1 MKHEK
6 ELNNFLENCININ
19 ATRLDNARN
28 KTNSTNWTLVSFLK
42 NQLGSS
48 ICYTSYQ
55 WSFAYKTIIKPNQ
68 NDEKWQYDV
77 DVAVKMKYNPDWEW
91 NEKNYHQVI
100 INVLENSDRY
110 KDKLDKTKERAIR
123 INYDESDG
131 EFYVDLVPM
140 FQKNDKWY
148 VINRKNNIIEVSW
161 WSLFRDWVNEQNN
174 KSNGYLKKVIRIFK
188 FLKNQVNPDLIR
200 SVQLTLLLW
209 KQIDKFDIDAFD
221 NLTNALLIIANWL
234 KEDLMSISDI
244 KYLDLSNPKLSEE
257 KFDRNFDNEN
267 FLEFKDWFI
276 DIVDEIH
283 DACSE
288 DDKEISIEKWKEIFW
303 DNFQVKV
310 NKFLTLYPHAENP
323 ESFYKK
329 SLDVKKI
336 DIIAEFIYKH
346 NRVKNLIY
354 NWKKIPQNVI
364 LNFFAKLP
372 KDTNPNNIVWQVTNE
387 PNIYVKN
394 IRWELWNN
402 NTNLWYINRKGFW
415 IEEDW
420 VWKGRHWVKCYLID
434 NETIIW
440 ESDRFYIV
448 I

>member
-6 ELNNFLENCININ
+6 ELNNFLENYININ

-28 KTNSTNWTLVSFLK
+28 KTNSTDWTLVSFLK

-68 NDEKWQYDV
+68 NNEKWKYDV

-91 NEKNYHQVI
+91 NEKNYHQVM
-100 INVLENSDRY
+100 INLLENSDRY
-110 KDKLDKTKERAIR
+110 KDKLDKTKERAVR

-140 FQKNDKWY
+140 FQKNDQWY
-148 VINRKNNIIEVSW
+148 VINRKNNTIEISW

-174 KSNGYLKKVIRIFK
+174 NSNGYLKKVIRIFK
-188 FLKNQVNPDLIR
+188 FLKNQVNSDLIR

-221 NLTNALLIIANWL
+221 NLTNALLIIANSL
-234 KEDLMSISDI
+234 KEDLISISDI

-267 FLEFKDWFI
+267 FLEFKGWFI
-276 DIVDEIH
+276 NIVDEIN
-283 DACSE
+283 DAYSE
-288 DDKEISIEKWKEIFW
+288 ADLEASIEKWKDLLGE
-303 DNFQVKV
+303 NFNLYTQ
-310 NKFLTLYPHAENP
+310 NKIVSYSHAQNP
-323 ESFYKK
+323 YEKWEK
-329 SLDVKKI
+329 SLNIKKI
-336 DIIAEFIYKH
+336 RITAEYFTKDYQK
-346 NRVKNLIY
+346 KKYSIY
-354 NWKKIPQNVI
+354 NWWRVPRGVNI
-364 LNFFAKLP
+364 NFFVKLP
-372 KDTNPNNIVWQVTNE
+372 KNIDWEIIWQITNE
-387 PNIYVKN
+387 NNEYVKN
-394 IRWELWNN
+394 KRWELWNQSKKLEYN
-402 NTNLWYINRKGFW
+402 YEKWYWIQEYAEYFW
-415 IEEDW
+415 Q
-420 VWKGRHWVKCYLID
+420 HWVKCYFVK